1 VIREFKNPIAAGD
14 FKWIFERNCEGTE
27 QLRQKLIF
35 GSLFSEGIIVMNNG
49 CDKHFYVTGGK
60 RLSGEVSI
68 EGSKNSVL
76 VCMAAA
82 CLAEEDSVITLTNV
96 PDISDVKVMSDI
108 LRALGKQITYENGV
122 MEIRGKLTYAEV
134 PRSLCGAIRGSVYCL
149 GLMIGSLGRAYLGL
163 PGGDRIGDRPI
174 DIHLD
179 SLETMGMQYE
189 CQGGIVRAQ
198 APEGLT
204 GRNIFLRF
212 PSVGATCNIILAAA
226 RANGK
231 TTISNCAKEPEI
243 VDLANLL
250 SEMGVK
256 IMGAGTD
263 KISIVGKERI
273 SANIVHEVI
282 SDRIETGVFLTA
294 VSITG
299 GEAVIKNC
307 VPYHNFPL
315 LSVLER
321 VGIQIESGDNEIWVK
336 GADIIRPLRVTT
348 MPFPGVATDLQP
360 LLTVLALKGD
370 GESTITDLVF
380 PERFSYVYE
389 LKKMGAVVYHSGN
402 TVRVIGG
409 RHLNGSPVAGNDI
422 RAVTALIC
430 AGLISDG
437 VTEVE
442 GMSHIERGYK
452 DFIPKLN
459 ALGASQDIY

>member
-1 VIREFKNPIAAGD
+1 
-14 FKWIFERNCEGTE
+14 
-27 QLRQKLIF
+27 
-35 GSLFSEGIIVMNNG
+35 MNKGN
-49 CDKHFYVTGGK
+49 DRHFYVTGGRK
-60 RLSGEVSI
+60 LGGQVSI

-82 CLAEEDSVITLTNV
+82 CLGDEDSVITLTNV
-96 PDISDVKVMSDI
+96 PDISDVRVMCEI
-108 LRALGKQITYENGV
+108 LRALGKQITFENGV
-122 MEIRGKLTYAEV
+122 MEIRGKLEYAEIS
-134 PRSLCGAIRGSVYCL
+134 RSLCSAIRGSVYCL
-149 GLMIGSLGRAYLGL
+149 GLMIGALGKAYLGL

-179 SLETMGMQYE
+179 SLESMGMEYE
-189 CQGGIVRAQ
+189 FKGGIVRGL
-198 APEGLT
+198 APDGLT
-204 GRNIFLRF
+204 GRNLFLRF

-226 RANGK
+226 RANGR

-250 SEMGVK
+250 SEMGVR
-256 IMGAGTD
+256 IVGAGTD
-263 KISIVGKERI
+263 KISVVGKDRI
-273 SANIVHEVI
+273 HANITHEVI

-299 GEAVIKNC
+299 GEAMIKNC

-315 LSVLER
+315 LSVLEHA
-321 VGIQIESGDNEIWVK
+321 GIELETGDNEIWVRGK
-336 GADIIRPLRVTT
+336 ESIRPLRVTT

-360 LLTVLALKGD
+360 LLTVLALKGQ

-389 LKKMGAVVYHSGN
+389 LKKLGADVIHSGN
-402 TVRVIGG
+402 TVRVTGG
-409 RHLNGSPVAGNDI
+409 KHLDGSVVAGNDI

-430 AGLISDG
+430 AGLIAEG

-442 GMSHIERGYK
+442 GMKHIERGYK

-459 ALGASQDIY
+459 GLGACVEVY

>member
-1 VIREFKNPIAAGD
+1 
-14 FKWIFERNCEGTE
+14 
-27 QLRQKLIF
+27 
-35 GSLFSEGIIVMNNG
+35 MNNG
-49 CDKHFYVTGGK
+49 NDKHFYVTGGK
-60 RLSGEVSI
+60 RLGGQVCI

-82 CLAEEDSVITLTNV
+82 CLAEKDSVIALKNV

-108 LRALGKQITYENGV
+108 LRALGKKVTYEDGV
-122 MEIRGKLTYAEV
+122 MEIRGELQYAEL
-134 PRSLCGAIRGSVYCL
+134 PRNLHGAIRGSIYCL
-149 GLMIGSLGRAYLGL
+149 GLMIGMLGKAYLGL

-179 SLETMGMQYE
+179 SLETMGMKYE
-189 CQGGIVRAQ
+189 VKGGIVRAE
-198 APEGLT
+198 APDGLT

-226 RANGK
+226 KANGR

-243 VDLANLL
+243 VDLANLI

-256 IMGAGTD
+256 IVGAGTD
-263 KISIVGKERI
+263 KISIVGKESI
-273 SANIVHEVI
+273 HANICHEVI

-321 VGIQIESGDNEIWVK
+321 VGIEVQAGDNEIWVRGK
-336 GADIIRPLRVTT
+336 ESIRPMRVTT

-360 LLTVLALKGD
+360 LLTVLALKGE

-389 LKKMGAVVYHSGN
+389 LKRMGADVIHSGN

-409 RHLNGSPVAGNDI
+409 RTLSGLPVAGNDI

-459 ALGASQDIY
+459 SLGANVDVY